1 MNTQTSQGTALITGA
16 SSGIG
21 SVYADRLAQRG
32 YDLILAGRD
41 TERLQSLA
49 ARLRGPARKVDILA
63 GDLGKK
69 ADVKEIERRLLTD
82 AAITLFVNNAGQNA
96 VTPLIE
102 SDVDKLEL
110 MIEVNVVAFTRLAAA
125 AAKAFVQRGR
135 GTIINISSAVALAP
149 EMLNSA
155 YNGSKAYVLNFTQS
169 MQNELAG
176 KGVQVQAVLPGAVGT
191 EFWARG
197 GLPLEHLPK
206 EIVTPVD
213 AAVDAALAGLDQ
225 GELVTIPSLPDV
237 ENWNAFIAARKILQ
251 PNLNRA
257 QPAAR
262 YRLPAAR
269 VRTVLDR
276 WVGLS
281 KVSSV
286 KR

>member
-1 MNTQTSQGTALITGA
+1 MNTQTGEGTALITGA

-41 TERLQSLA
+41 TGRLESLA
-49 ARLRGPARKVDILA
+49 GRIRGSGRKVDIVA

-82 AAITLFVNNAGQNA
+82 TAITLFVNNAGQAA

-102 SDVDKLEL
+102 SDVEKLEQ

-191 EFWARG
+191 QFWARG
-197 GLPLEHLPK
+197 GLPLEQLPK
-206 EIVTPVD
+206 EVVMPVETV
-213 AAVDAALAGLDQ
+213 VDAALAGLDQ

-237 ENWNAFIAARKILQ
+237 ENWDSFVAARKILR
-251 PNLNRA
+251 PNLSRA

-262 YRLPAAR
+262 YRPLASPAPSR
-269 VRTVLDR
+269 L
-276 WVGLS
+276 
-281 KVSSV
+281 
-286 KR
+286 

>member
-1 MNTQTSQGTALITGA
+1 MNTQVSQGTALITGA

-41 TERLQSLA
+41 TGRLESLA
-49 ARLRGPARKVDILA
+49 AQLRGTRRKVHVVA

-69 ADVKEIERRLLTD
+69 TDLKEIERRLLTD
-82 AAITLFVNNAGQNA
+82 TAITLFVNNAGQAA

-149 EMLNSA
+149 EMLNGA
-155 YNGSKAYVLNFTQS
+155 YNGSKAYVLNFTES

-206 EIVTPVD
+206 EIVMPVE

-237 ENWNAFIAARKILQ
+237 ENWDSFVAARKVLR
-251 PNLNRA
+251 PNLSRA

-262 YRLPAAR
+262 YRRPASPAPSR
-269 VRTVLDR
+269 L
-276 WVGLS
+276 
-281 KVSSV
+281 
-286 KR
+286 

>member
-21 SVYADRLAQRG
+21 AVYADRLAQRG
-32 YDLILAGRD
+32 HDLILAGRD
-41 TERLQSLA
+41 TGRLRSLA
-49 ARLRGPARKVDILA
+49 ARIRGPGRKVDIVA
-63 GDLGKK
+63 GDLGNK
-69 ADVKEIERRLLTD
+69 ADVKALEQRLLTD
-82 AAITLFVNNAGQNA
+82 ATITLFVNNAGQA
-96 VTPLIE
+96 AIRPLIE
-102 SDVDKLEL
+102 SDVDKLEQL
-110 MIEVNVVAFTRLAAA
+110 IEVNVVAFTRLAAA

-149 EMLNSA
+149 EMLNAS

-206 EIVTPVD
+206 EIVMPVD
-213 AAVDAALAGLDQ
+213 AVVDAALAGLDQ

-237 ENWNAFIAARKILQ
+237 ENWNAFVAARKVLR
-251 PNLNRA
+251 PNLSLT

-262 YRLPAAR
+262 YRRPASLAPSR
-269 VRTVLDR
+269 P
-276 WVGLS
+276 
-281 KVSSV
+281 
-286 KR
+286 

>member
-1 MNTQTSQGTALITGA
+1 MNTKASQGTALITGA

-21 SVYADRLAQRG
+21 SVYADRLARRG
-32 YDLILAGRD
+32 HDLILAGRD
-41 TERLQSLA
+41 KGRLEALA
-49 ARLRGPARKVDILA
+49 AKLRGTGRTVDIVA
-63 GDLGKK
+63 GDLGHK

-102 SDVDKLEL
+102 SDVEKLEQ
-110 MIEVNVVAFTRLAAA
+110 MIEVNVLAFTRLAAA
-125 AAKAFVQRGR
+125 AAKAFAQRGR

-149 EMLNSA
+149 EMLNGA

-169 MQNELAG
+169 LQNELAG

-206 EIVTPVD
+206 QIVMPAE

-237 ENWNAFIAARKILQ
+237 ANWEAFVAARKVLQ
-251 PNLNRA
+251 PNLSLA

-262 YRLPAAR
+262 YRRPASPAPTR
-269 VRTVLDR
+269 P
-276 WVGLS
+276 
-281 KVSSV
+281 
-286 KR
+286 

>member
-1 MNTQTSQGTALITGA
+1 MNTQGIALITGA

-21 SVYADRLAQRG
+21 SIYADRLARRG
-32 YDLILAGRD
+32 HDLILAGRD
-41 TERLQSLA
+41 TGRLESLA
-49 ARLRGPARKVDILA
+49 ARIRGAGRKVDIVA

-69 ADVKEIERRLLTD
+69 ADVKAIEHRLLTD
-82 AAITLFVNNAGQNA
+82 PAITLFVNNAGQAA

-102 SDVDKLEL
+102 SDVEKLEQ

-135 GTIINISSAVALAP
+135 GTIINLSSAVALAP

-191 EFWARG
+191 EFWARA

-206 EIVTPVD
+206 EIVMPAE

-237 ENWNAFIAARKILQ
+237 GNWDTFVAARKVLR
-251 PNLNRA
+251 PNLSLA

-262 YRLPAAR
+262 YLRPASPAPSR
-269 VRTVLDR
+269 H
-276 WVGLS
+276 
-281 KVSSV
+281 
-286 KR
+286 

>member
-1 MNTQTSQGTALITGA
+1 MNTQGIALITGA

-21 SVYADRLAQRG
+21 SIYADRLARRG
-32 YDLILAGRD
+32 HDLILAGRD
-41 TERLQSLA
+41 TGRLESLA
-49 ARLRGPARKVDILA
+49 ARIRGTGRKVDIVA

-69 ADVKEIERRLLTD
+69 ADVKAIEQRLLTD
-82 AAITLFVNNAGQNA
+82 AAITLFVNNAGQLA
-96 VTPLIE
+96 LTPLIE
-102 SDVDKLEL
+102 SDVEKLEQML
-110 MIEVNVVAFTRLAAA
+110 EVNVVAFTRLAAA

-149 EMLNSA
+149 EMLNSS

-176 KGVQVQAVLPGAVGT
+176 KGVHVQAVLPGAVGT

-206 EIVTPVD
+206 EIVMSAD
-213 AAVDAALAGLDQ
+213 AVVDAALAGLDL

-237 ENWNAFIAARKILQ
+237 ENWDAFVAARKVLR
-251 PNLNRA
+251 PNLSRA

-262 YRLPAAR
+262 YQRPAFPA
-269 VRTVLDR
+269 
-276 WVGLS
+276 
-281 KVSSV
+281 SS
-286 KR
+286 RP